1 MARGNA
7 GWTYIRAKQSLHS
20 LSYVTPSVP
29 QTGSYVRGQAGDSTM
44 CSQMGCG
51 REKGGHS
58 GIQRQEVPR
67 GSAWNRAE
75 GVPGRSQIQEGPSV
89 GPKSMKPSMQG
100 PMARLLVCVCMCVC
114 VCVCKRA
121 RLAMCGC
128 RCVHK
133 DAPVSAV
140 YVCVCVCVCVCVHT
154 RLTMCG
160 CHCVHKDVPVSAEPK
175 YAGYQVNTC
184 LHGFTHSSQGLRE
197 ILVLLR
203 TQEEKQP

>member
-89 GPKSMKPSMQG
+89 GPKSMKPSRQG
-100 PMARLLVCVCMCVC
+100 PMACLLVCVCMCVC
-114 VCVCKRA
+114 VCVC
-121 RLAMCGC
+121 
-128 RCVHK
+128 
-133 DAPVSAV
+133 
-140 YVCVCVCVCVCVHT
+140 VCLCVCVHT